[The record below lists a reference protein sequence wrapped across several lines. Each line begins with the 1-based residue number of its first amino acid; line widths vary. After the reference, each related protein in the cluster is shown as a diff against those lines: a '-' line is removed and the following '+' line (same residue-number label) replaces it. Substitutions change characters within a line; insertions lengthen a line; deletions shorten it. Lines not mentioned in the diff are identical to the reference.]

1 MERYKEFIPGRRILK
16 TGIAVF
22 ISVQLFYFFGHHTP
36 THAALACILTLRTT
50 SDETKERGK
59 NRLIGT
65 LVGGLSSYLGL
76 VLLQYLPITT
86 YSGFAPIVIA
96 SFVYLSLWIGKSLHL
111 EPYAITIS
119 AVVATVTMISH
130 NQHHTDA
137 LSYVSLRMLET
148 LVGFLIAY
156 LVNKYFFKR
165 KKLKKMEN
173 K

>member
-1 MERYKEFIPGRRILK
+1 MKRYKEFVPGRRILK
-16 TGIAVF
+16 TGVSVF
-22 ISVQLFYFFGHHTP
+22 LSVQLFYFFGHQTP
-36 THAALACILTLRTT
+36 VHAALACILTMRAT

-76 VLLQYLPITT
+76 VLFQLLPIN
-86 YSGFAPIVIA
+86 SLSNFAPLIIA

-111 EPYAITIS
+111 DPYAITIA

-130 NQHHTDA
+130 NEHHSDA

-156 LVNKYFFKR
+156 LVNKHFFKR
-165 KKLKKMEN
+165 RESKPI
-173 K
+173 